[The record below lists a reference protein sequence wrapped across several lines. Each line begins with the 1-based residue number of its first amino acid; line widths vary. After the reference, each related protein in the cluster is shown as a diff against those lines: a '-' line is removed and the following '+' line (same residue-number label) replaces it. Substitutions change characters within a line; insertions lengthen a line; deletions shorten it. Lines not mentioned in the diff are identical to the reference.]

1 MKVIVYNDRS
11 LNVIYEYSTQN
22 ENDFEVM
29 EFKFSSIF
37 DNYNKKIVFLTPDG
51 NISYYI
57 NNNKFSI
64 PREIT
69 QYDQVKFYIWCTFED
84 KDFRTKLKILSFYK
98 NENVNIDIL
107 PLEKAQIEEIINE
120 LEKNILIVQNLEK
133 QTTNLIDEIETKLK
147 NGDFVG
153 PQGPSGPPGP
163 PGPQGDPGESYDDTE
178 IKEEI
183 SDIKEEQTTQ
193 NTRIEELEEQVQ
205 ELENNQLTG
214 TATGQSIYI
223 EDSTNTKVRSIG
235 LSGNSEQDGT
245 PTPENPVEIHSTG
258 DSGSVNEKVQN
269 KNLFDKSTAIVGAI
283 NKNTGAINTNDTLY
297 WSSDFIEVKPN
308 NGYSNNISVFRSDSY
323 GFALYD
329 RNKNYITGITATNN
343 ISVPNNDNIK
353 YLRFCFRNET
363 ATNYPTDINIV
374 QLEQGSTATD
384 YIAHAEQNISFPLS
398 QGQKFMQGDYLAD
411 DGIHHVMGEV
421 VFDGTESW
429 DMGSNVYLVSP
440 SIKNVAK
447 ATLNSKCNI
456 ATVKTISSLSPSDV
470 NKYAVHTPSSNSRFW
485 FRCPQF
491 NTVAEWEAYLTDN
504 PITIQYELAEEVIDP
519 YTEEQ
524 QEVWEQIKALRTYK
538 PVTHISSTDEV
549 PATVNVTYVKD
560 LETVINNLGG

>member
-1 MKVIVYNDRS
+1 MKVFVYENRD
-11 LNVIYEYSTQN
+11 LNVIEEYSTQN

-29 EFKFSSIF
+29 EFKFSSLF

-57 NNNKFSI
+57 NNNIFSI

-69 QYDQVKFYIWCTFED
+69 QYEQVKFYIWCTFED

-107 PLEKAQIEEIINE
+107 PLEKAQIEQIINE

-163 PGPQGDPGESYDDTE
+163 PGPQGEPGESYDDTE

-269 KNLFDKSTAIVGAI
+269 KNLWDEQWA
-283 NKNTGAINTNDTLY
+283 
-297 WSSDFIEVKPN
+297 
-308 NGYSNNISVFRSDSY
+308 NGYYDVNGNLIQNNYYVRS
-323 GFALYD
+323 
-329 RNKNYITGITATNN
+329 KNYIPIEPSKKIYFPYDSFFKKYGSSSSVAFKVFFYNANKNFISNYQMYTNFGKDRWNITTPSNCYFITFYCTGIGTVYENN
-343 ISVPNNDNIK
+343 ICISYVD
-353 YLRFCFRNET
+353 
-363 ATNYPTDINIV
+363 
-374 QLEQGSTATD
+374 TD
-384 YIAHAEQNISFPLS
+384 YAPHEEQDISFPLA
-398 QGQKFMQGDYLAD
+398 QGQKLMQGDYLAD
-411 DGIHHVMGEV
+411 DGIHHVMAEDTV
-421 VFDGTESW
+421 SGTT
-429 DMGSNVYLVSP
+429 
-440 SIKNVAK
+440 
-447 ATLNSKCNI
+447 ATLSDAKENGSYYCTQSTAGTLSGQV
-456 ATVKTISSLSPSDV
+456 ATFDSEV
-470 NKYAVHTPSSNSRFW
+470 
-485 FRCPQF
+485 
-491 NTVAEWEAYLTDN
+491 TDA
-504 PITIQYELAEEVIDP
+504 TIQYQLAEEVIDP

-524 QEVWEQIKALRTYK
+524 QAVWEQIKALRTYK

-560 LETVINNLGG
+560 LETVINNLGGA

>member
-1 MKVIVYNDRS
+1 MKVIVYNDRD
-11 LNVIYEYSTQN
+11 LNVIEEYSTQN

-29 EFKFSSIF
+29 EFKFSSLF

-57 NNNKFSI
+57 KNNKFFI

-69 QYDQVKFYIWCTFED
+69 QYDQVKFYIWCTFEN
-84 KDFRTKLKILSFYK
+84 KDFRTKLKILSFNK
-98 NENVNIDIL
+98 NENVNIEIL
-107 PLEKAQIEEIINE
+107 PLEKTQIEQIINE

-147 NGDFVG
+147 NGDFKG
-153 PQGPSGPPGP
+153 DKGDK
-163 PGPQGDPGESYDDTE
+163 GDPGESYDDTE

-214 TATGQSIYI
+214 TSTGQSIYI

-269 KNLFDKSTAIVGAI
+269 KNLVKLNSTLNTTRNNVEISYNEQTKKVKFTGTI
-283 NKNTGAINTNDTLY
+283 NSTFTYSGTMSLDEPL
-297 WSSDFIEVKPN
+297 KPGTYVLSIDGN
-308 NGYSNNISVFRSDSY
+308 NRAFM
-323 GFALYD
+323 
-329 RNKNYITGITATNN
+329 
-343 ISVPNNDNIK
+343 
-353 YLRFCFRNET
+353 YLRNSQGNVVKNVQTTNPVVTITEEITSLNFGIEGLSNG
-363 ATNYPTDINIV
+363 ATVDIEIGY
-374 QLEQGSTATD
+374 QLEQGTTATD
-384 YIAHAEQNISFPLS
+384 YAPHEEQDISFPLS
-398 QGQKFMQGDYLAD
+398 QGQKLMQGDYLAD
-411 DGIHHVMGEV
+411 DGIHHTMKQVTVSGTTATFSDAKNNGLYFCDKKVTGNLEGQTIT
-421 VFDGTESW
+421 FDTA
-429 DMGSNVYLVSP
+429 VTT
-440 SIKNVAK
+440 SIV
-447 ATLNSKCNI
+447 
-456 ATVKTISSLSPSDV
+456 
-470 NKYAVHTPSSNSRFW
+470 
-485 FRCPQF
+485 
-491 NTVAEWEAYLTDN
+491 
-504 PITIQYELAEEVIDP
+504 QYELAEEVIEP

-524 QEVWEQIKALRTYK
+524 QAVWEQIKALRTYK

-549 PATVNVTYVKD
+549 PATVDVTYVKD
-560 LETVINNLGG
+560 WETVINNLGGA